1 MRRISPASTLM
12 DGRVRWTRNRNRS
25 RSRSTVEGEEG
36 GSWLGDETELGSWID
51 E

>member
-25 RSRSTVEGEEG
+25 RGRSTVEGGEG
-36 GSWLGDETELGSWID
+36 GSWWGDETEQGGFI
-51 E
+51 